1 MTVPS
6 LLMVSMLQRRGVEH
20 KVLVAR
26 DLCSRLSSLTLR
38 GTREGDGSAQ
48 WTLLNL
54 VLWKPAGCPLGRAQ
68 WQLLFLS
75 VALYSLVL

>member
-6 LLMVSMLQRRGVEH
+6 LLMASVLQSRGVEH

-26 DLCSRLSSLTLR
+26 DLCSRLSSHTLR
-38 GTREGDGSAQ
+38 GAPEGDGWTQ
-48 WTLLNL
+48 WPLLNL
-54 VLWKPAGCPLGRAQ
+54 VMWKPAGYPLGRAH

-75 VALYSLVL
+75 VALYSPVL